1 MQKILLATIFL
12 GLAAGTVSAEPVRL
26 DEARLQEVTAGL
38 SGIDSL
44 LGVNINIATPVN
56 VNNLVGV
63 DNTVDVTNQ
72 IGNAFAIGV
81 VNAVSAFADGVTAIG
96 GVTAGL
102 GLVLPGGGGAAAP

>member
-1 MQKILLATIFL
+1 MKRIV
-12 GLAAGTVSAEPVRL
+12 LAAALVGLSAGAASAAPVRL

-38 SGIDSL
+38 AGINP
-44 LGVNINIATPVN
+44 LGVNVTIAVPVN
-56 VNNLVGV
+56 VSNLIGV

>member
-1 MQKILLATIFL
+1 MKRII
-12 GLAAGTVSAEPVRL
+12 LAAALVGLSTSAAGAAPVRL
-26 DEARLQEVTAGL
+26 DEARLQEVTAGVA
-38 SGIDSL
+38 SPIGIN
-44 LGVNINIATPVN
+44 VNILTPVN
-56 VNNLVGV
+56 VSNLIGV

-102 GLVLPGGGGAAAP
+102 GLVLPGSSVSPAP

>member
-12 GLAAGTVSAEPVRL
+12 GLAAGTAGAEPVRL

-38 SGIDSL
+38 SSL
-44 LGVNINIATPVN
+44 DGPLGVNINIATPVN

-81 VNAVSAFADGVTAIG
+81 VNAMAVFSDGVAAIG
-96 GVTAGL
+96 AATTDL
-102 GLVLPGGGGAAAP
+102 GLVTSTGALVP

>member
-38 SGIDSL
+38 SGLDSL

-72 IGNAFAIGV
+72 IGNAFSVGV
-81 VNAVSAFADGVTAIG
+81 VNAVGVFSDGVAAIG
-96 GVTAGL
+96 AATADL
-102 GLVLPGGGGAAAP
+102 GLITGTGALVP